1 MGGLVSVVMP
11 AYNRAHCITRSI
23 DSVLNQSY
31 PDVEVIVHDDGSTDG
46 TAGLLADRYGS
57 NPRVRVQ
64 RAPNAGVSAARNQA
78 FKLVRGDYV
87 ALLDSDDV
95 FYPWKLEV
103 QLACLRHA
111 PQIGMVW
118 TDMRA
123 QTPDGKLVEER
134 YLKVAYTNWR
144 RFTNESIF
152 SASVP
157 LAQLTPQ
164 FARELGSTRLWTGDI
179 FDAML
184 MGTLV
189 HTSTVLLTRE
199 RFEKVKYF
207 REDLK
212 LSGEDY
218 DFHLRTCREGPV
230 GFADVVSIIYEVGAA
245 DRLTR
250 PAYKVQTALNF
261 LNTVLPMIEAER
273 ARIRLPEKMIR
284 EVTAEAH
291 RWYAEELALTG
302 QSATARPH
310 FVKALKLEP
319 KLRTAALLG
328 LAYLPEPARGRL
340 RQVTRTL
347 RSLLPARRGG
357 A

>member
-11 AYNRAHCITRSI
+11 TYNRAHCIARSI
-23 DSVLNQSY
+23 DSVLEQSY
-31 PDVEVIVHDDGSTDG
+31 PDVEVVVHDDGSTDG
-46 TAGLLADRYGS
+46 TPQLLAARYGS

-64 RAPNAGVSAARNQA
+64 RAPNAGVSAARNAA
-78 FKLVRGDYV
+78 FKSLRGEYV

-95 FYPWKLEV
+95 FFPWKLEV

-111 PQIGMVW
+111 PEIGMVW

-123 QTPDGKLVEER
+123 VEPDGTVVADR
-134 YLKVAYTNWR
+134 YLKKAYTNWR
-144 RFTNESIF
+144 RFPNEAIF
-152 SASVP
+152 TASVP
-157 LAQLTPQ
+157 LAELTPRL
-164 FARELGSTRLWTGDI
+164 ASELGSARLWTGDV

-212 LSGEDY
+212 YAGEDY

-230 GFADVVSIIYEVGAA
+230 GFADVVSIMYEVGAA

-250 PAYKVQTALNF
+250 PEYKVHTALNF
-261 LNTVLPMIEAER
+261 LNTVVPMIEAER
-273 ARIRLPEKMIR
+273 ARIRLPEKMLR

-302 QSATARPH
+302 QSASARPH
-310 FVKALKLEP
+310 FLKALKLDP

-328 LAYLPEPARGRL
+328 MAYLPEQVRGQL
-340 RQVTRTL
+340 RKVTRGL
-347 RSLLPARRGG
+347 REKLRV
-357 A
+357 

>member
-1 MGGLVSVVMP
+1 MGTLVSVVMP
-11 AYNRAHCITRSI
+11 TYNRAHCIERAI
-23 DSVLNQSY
+23 DSVLGQTHQ
-31 PDVEVIVHDDGSTDG
+31 DVEIIVLDDGSTDD
-46 TAGLLADRYGS
+46 TQALLAARYGDE
-57 NPRVRVQ
+57 PRVRVHRQ
-64 RAPNAGVSAARNQA
+64 ANAGVSAARNAA

-95 FYPWKLEV
+95 FFPWKLEV

-111 PQIGMVW
+111 PEIGMVW

-123 QTPDGKLVEER
+123 VTPEGTVVANR
-134 YLKVAYTNWR
+134 YLKKAYTAWR
-144 RFTNESIF
+144 HFPENNIFT
-152 SASVP
+152 ASVP
-157 LAQLTPQ
+157 LAELVPTQAEALGT
-164 FARELGSTRLWTGDI
+164 ARLYTGDV

-199 RFEKVKYF
+199 RFDKVRYF

-212 LSGEDY
+212 FAGEDY

-230 GFADVVSIIYEVGAA
+230 GFADIVSIRYEVGAA

-250 PAYKVQTALNF
+250 DEYKVHTALNF
-261 LNTVLPMIEAER
+261 LNTVVPMIEAER
-273 ARIRLPEKMIR
+273 SRIKLPERMIR

-310 FVKALKLEP
+310 FRKALRLEP
-319 KLRTAALLG
+319 KLRTAVLLG
-328 LAYLPEPARGRL
+328 LAYLPESVRGQLRKVTHGVRQRL
-340 RQVTRTL
+340 GR
-347 RSLLPARRGG
+347 
-357 A
+357 